1 MISVKI
7 GQDIIFRE
15 NFITN
20 NLPQNQYAMNQNQNF
35 MNINSYNNRNEYLR
49 NNDVNLKIFE
59 NENNDKNLIEKI
71 IQKKQLLN
79 KIMNLYYT
87 ENQFNHLSNYIS
99 QIENEIKM
107 LNTKIDYDNKL
118 DYSNFKI
125 LISSI
130 NFLDVENTSQYLN
143 QISL

>member
-59 NENNDKNLIEKI
+59 NENNDKNLIEKV
-71 IQKKQLLN
+71 IQKKHLLN
-79 KIMNLYYT
+79 KIMNQK
-87 ENQFNHLSNYIS
+87 N
-99 QIENEIKM
+99 
-107 LNTKIDYDNKL
+107 
-118 DYSNFKI
+118 
-125 LISSI
+125 
-130 NFLDVENTSQYLN
+130 
-143 QISL
+143 

>member
-59 NENNDKNLIEKI
+59 NENNDKNLI
-71 IQKKQLLN
+71 N
-79 KIMNLYYT
+79 
-87 ENQFNHLSNYIS
+87 
-99 QIENEIKM
+99 
-107 LNTKIDYDNKL
+107 
-118 DYSNFKI
+118 
-125 LISSI
+125 
-130 NFLDVENTSQYLN
+130 
-143 QISL
+143 